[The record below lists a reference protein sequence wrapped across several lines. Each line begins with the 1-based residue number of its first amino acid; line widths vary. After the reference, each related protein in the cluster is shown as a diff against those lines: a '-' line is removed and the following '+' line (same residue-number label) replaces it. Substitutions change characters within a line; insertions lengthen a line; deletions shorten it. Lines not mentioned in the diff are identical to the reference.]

1 MAREGRIRDRLQEN
15 SLPQISIRNLRLTQ
29 SKRDWRKSERGSD
42 FSRCMKMLVM
52 MRVRKMMGKDMILTM
67 ITVLNALRVGE
78 NSLPKHCRSIKRFA
92 KKCSL
97 ISVKSSTLRKSDKKV
112 SFKRP
117 RKMEALIMTLT
128 GIARLFRK
136 RQSPRKTML
145 ISLLVALEPRAT
157 NGRLKVRCSVPR
169 CALLEATM
177 PEVQKEGRRPLLLN
191 KRWSN

>member
-1 MAREGRIRDRLQEN
+1 
-15 SLPQISIRNLRLTQ
+15 
-29 SKRDWRKSERGSD
+29 
-42 FSRCMKMLVM
+42 
-52 MRVRKMMGKDMILTM
+52 
-67 ITVLNALRVGE
+67 
-78 NSLPKHCRSIKRFA
+78 
-92 KKCSL
+92 
-97 ISVKSSTLRKSDKKV
+97 
-112 SFKRP
+112 
-117 RKMEALIMTLT
+117 MTLT

-145 ISLLVALEPRAT
+145 ISLLVALEPRST